1 MRGPWLTSVFG
12 LVLLI
17 GIPIEFLTGLLSYA
31 AYKPRLGG
39 DPNPDHGL
47 FGFYLFNWVTSPSWF
62 YQVNEGIHVML
73 GLALVP
79 VVLAKLWSVIPK
91 LFVWPPWRSV
101 ASLLERLS
109 LVLVVGGVI
118 FEMTT
123 GILNIEYHDPIS
135 FYTGHFYGAWAF
147 MAGLAIHICVKF
159 GEMVRALRSRRFR
172 TELRTG
178 LADTVPE
185 AVDDDLVATEPAAPT
200 ISRRGVLA
208 LVAGTSL
215 TVFALTAGEAIG
227 GVARRVALFGTHY
240 RSPGV
245 GANRF
250 PVNHTAA
257 AAGITAAQTGPA
269 WRLELVGA
277 QRVSLSR
284 EQLLAMPLTTAYLP
298 IACTEGWSTV
308 QHWTGVPLADLARLA
323 GVSSAGTCGADVA
336 GHPRGVPV
344 RGAGRC
350 AAVAAR
356 VEGER
361 RRPVDGPRLSGTG
374 DRPVRT
380 GNLQPEVDEP
390 DHLRGSG
397 LTCGRGDVT
406 TVPVRGTCWAC
417 WRASRSPRTPSHG
430 SSRRAGGRRSWS
442 GS

>member
-1 MRGPWLTSVFG
+1 
-12 LVLLI
+12 
-17 GIPIEFLTGLLSYA
+17 
-31 AYKPRLGG
+31 
-39 DPNPDHGL
+39 
-47 FGFYLFNWVTSPSWF
+47 VT
-62 YQVNEGIHVML
+62 EGIHVML

-79 VVLAKLWSVIPK
+79 VVLAKLWSVVPK

-101 ASLLERLS
+101 ASLLERVS

-123 GILNIEYHDPIS
+123 GILNIEYHEPIS
-135 FYTGHFYGAWAF
+135 FYTGHLYGAWAF
-147 MAGLAIHICVKF
+147 MAGFAIHICVKF

-185 AVDDDLVATEPAAPT
+185 PVDDDLVATEPAAPT

-250 PVNHTAA
+250 PVNKTAA
-257 AAGITAAQTGPA
+257 HAGITAAQTGPA

-323 GVSSAGTCGADVA
+323 GVSSAGTSELTSLDTGSVLLSAAQVAAPQSLLALKVNGADLSMDH
-336 GHPRGVPV
+336 GYP
-344 RGAGRC
+344 
-350 AAVAAR
+350 AR
-356 VEGER
+356 VIV
-361 RRPVDGPRLSGTG
+361 PSLPGTHNLKWMSRITFG
-374 DRPVRT
+374 DR
-380 GNLQPEVDEP
+380 G
-390 DHLRGSG
+390 
-397 LTCGRGDVT
+397 
-406 TVPVRGTCWAC
+406 
-417 WRASRSPRTPSHG
+417 
-430 SSRRAGGRRSWS
+430 
-442 GS
+442 

>member
-1 MRGPWLTSVFG
+1 MVTQGGTPPPSSSTSGRFGPAPGGEDGPFSRARWKSPVRGPWLTSVFG

-31 AYKPRLGG
+31 AYKPRPGS

-62 YQVNEGIHVML
+62 YRMTEGIHVML

-79 VVLAKLWSVIPK
+79 VVLAKLWSVVPK
-91 LFVWPPWRSV
+91 LFAWPPWRSV

-123 GILNIEYHDPIS
+123 GILDIEYHQPIS
-135 FYTGHFYGAWAF
+135 FYTGHMYGAWAF
-147 MAGLAIHICVKF
+147 MAGFTIHICVKF
-159 GEMVRALRSRRFR
+159 GDMVRALRSRRFR

-215 TVFALTAGEAIG
+215 TVVALTAGEAIG

-250 PVNHTAA
+250 PVNKTAA
-257 AAGITAAQTGPA
+257 HAGITAAQTGPA

-323 GVSSAGTCGADVA
+323 GVSSAGTSELRSLDTGSVLLSAAQVSAPQSLLALKVNGADLSMDH
-336 GHPRGVPV
+336 GYP
-344 RGAGRC
+344 
-350 AAVAAR
+350 AR
-356 VEGER
+356 VIV
-361 RRPVDGPRLSGTG
+361 PSAPGTHNLKWMSRITFG
-374 DRPVRT
+374 DP
-380 GNLQPEVDEP
+380 G
-390 DHLRGSG
+390 
-397 LTCGRGDVT
+397 
-406 TVPVRGTCWAC
+406 
-417 WRASRSPRTPSHG
+417 
-430 SSRRAGGRRSWS
+430 
-442 GS
+442 